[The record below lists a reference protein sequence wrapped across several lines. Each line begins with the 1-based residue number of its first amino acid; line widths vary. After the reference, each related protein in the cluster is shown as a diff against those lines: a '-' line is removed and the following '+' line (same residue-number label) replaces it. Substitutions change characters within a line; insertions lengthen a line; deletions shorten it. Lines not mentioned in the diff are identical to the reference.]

1 MITLVLGGARSGK
14 SEFGERL
21 AAALPQ
27 PVTYLATADPEGDED
42 FAARIAAHRARR
54 PPGWRTVECGDD
66 LPGALRSLTGPVLV
80 DSLGTW
86 VASVA
91 GFAADTSGLCAA
103 LTAHDADVIV
113 VSEEVGMGVHPST
126 EVGGRF
132 RDSLGSANQA
142 VAAVAGDVFL
152 VVAGRALR
160 LESAET
166 AARRSL

>member
-14 SEFGERL
+14 SEFAERL
-21 AAALPQ
+21 AGAMPQ
-27 PVTYLATADPEGDED
+27 PVVYIATADASGDED

-54 PPGWRTVECGDD
+54 PAEWGTIEAGPD
-66 LPGALRSLTGPVLV
+66 LAAAVGSVAGSVLV

-86 VASVA
+86 VARLTDF
-91 GFAADTSGLCAA
+91 GADAEKLCAA
-103 LTAHDADVIV
+103 LSSHDGDVVV

-132 RDSLGSANQA
+132 RDALGALNQA
-142 VAAVAGDVFL
+142 VARISADVYL

-160 LESAET
+160 FDDAEGS
-166 AARRSL
+166 RRA